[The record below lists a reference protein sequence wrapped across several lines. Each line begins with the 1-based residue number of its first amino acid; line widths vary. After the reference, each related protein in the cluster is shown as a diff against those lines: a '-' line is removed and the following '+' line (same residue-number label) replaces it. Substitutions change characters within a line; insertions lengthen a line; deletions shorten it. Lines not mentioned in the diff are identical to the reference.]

1 MKKKRIALVVIG
13 VIVILLAVN
22 FFVNGFEFSIYGVC
36 SFNSK
41 YYDSPKIA
49 FEQNETMDISEDI
62 GIAEIDSHNVM
73 YLAKTEDGNILAAQ
87 MKCKKDGYFFV
98 GDYSLSSDYSFDSLL
113 PNEYPFSKNCMY
125 KENGLFK
132 CNFEY
137 FITKE
142 LVVPNIEGCTVKSFD
157 IGTDENL
164 YFVYKIIDE

>member
-1 MKKKRIALVVIG
+1 MKKKRIALVAIS
-13 VIVILLAVN
+13 IVVFLLAVN

-73 YLAKTEDGNILAAQ
+73 YLAKAEDGNILAAQ
-87 MKCKKDGYFFV
+87 MKCKNDGYFFV
-98 GDYSLSSDYSFDSLL
+98 GDYSLSSDYSFESLL